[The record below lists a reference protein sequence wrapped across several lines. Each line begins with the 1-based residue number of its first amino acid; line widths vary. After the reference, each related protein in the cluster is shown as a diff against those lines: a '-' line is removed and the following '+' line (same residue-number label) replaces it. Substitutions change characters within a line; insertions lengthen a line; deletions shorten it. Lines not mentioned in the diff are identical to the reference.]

1 MRRRMGRG
9 IASWAR
15 KIFLVFV
22 ASCVDLNEI
31 SMHKPVEVNGS
42 KDAKDS
48 VSTGAPVIEYGKR
61 RSMTPGGVEA
71 VK

>member
-1 MRRRMGRG
+1 M
-9 IASWAR
+9 
-15 KIFLVFV
+15 FV
-22 ASCVDLNEI
+22 ASCVYLNAI
-31 SMHKPVEVNGS
+31 SMHKPVEVKGS

-61 RSMTPGGVEA
+61 RSMTPGGAEA